1 MRRARRRVMV
11 SHARSPTARRHDESE
26 GLSWISK
33 PRADHDE
40 RNESRTHK
48 CGNGKKPWHD
58 ATLPLRGVA
67 IVDRNVATYR
77 QAACGTQET
86 PSGIVAPS
94 LADVV
99 GR

>member
-1 MRRARRRVMV
+1 V
-11 SHARSPTARRHDESE
+11 
-26 GLSWISK
+26 I
-33 PRADHDE
+33 
-40 RNESRTHK
+40 
-48 CGNGKKPWHD
+48 
-58 ATLPLRGVA
+58 A

-86 PSGIVAPS
+86 PSGIVARS